1 MFTFLQCV
9 MMRLVWFTAVPE
21 IVEFPEDTDVME
33 GERVVFGVRVTGV
46 PDPKLV
52 WYHDGEEVV
61 GELSEDGSLT
71 MPSAETKHS
80 GVYQLVAHN
89 PAGRAERQLRLMV
102 KEKEQKDSQS
112 ASQAAPELTPGAS
125 LPVALFGSFVEKCHS
140 NQNKQF
146 KDQYQVHSFSSVVW
160 LGVV

>member
-1 MFTFLQCV
+1 MFTFLQWV
-9 MMRLVWFTAVPE
+9 IVRLVWSTAVPE

-33 GERVVFGVRVTGV
+33 GERVVFGVRVTGA
-46 PDPKLV
+46 PDPKFV

-89 PAGRAERQLRLMV
+89 PAGRVERQLILRV
-102 KEKEQKDSQS
+102 KKKEQEDSQS
-112 ASQAAPELTPGAS
+112 ASQGSPELTPGAS
-125 LPVALFGSFVEKCHS
+125 LPVALFGNFVEKFHS

-160 LGVV
+160 LEIV

>member
-1 MFTFLQCV
+1 
-9 MMRLVWFTAVPE
+9 MRLVWSTAVPE

-33 GERVVFGVRVTGV
+33 GERVVFGVRVTGA
-46 PDPKLV
+46 PDPKFV

-89 PAGRAERQLRLMV
+89 PAGRAERQLILRV
-102 KEKEQKDSQS
+102 KKKEQEDSQS
-112 ASQAAPELTPGAS
+112 ASQGSQARPGS
-125 LPVALFGSFVEKCHS
+125 GVPVGLFGNFVEKWHS
-140 NQNKQF
+140 NQNQVF
-146 KDQYQVHSFSSVVW
+146 KDHYEVSNISFCVSGCQWCVHAESVQW
-160 LGVV
+160 R